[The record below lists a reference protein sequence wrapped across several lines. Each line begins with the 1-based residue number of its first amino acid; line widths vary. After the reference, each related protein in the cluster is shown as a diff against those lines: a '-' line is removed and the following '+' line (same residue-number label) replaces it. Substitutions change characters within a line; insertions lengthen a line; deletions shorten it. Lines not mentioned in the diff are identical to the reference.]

1 MTGLDGGSDP
11 LAHLEV
17 GMGFITLGVQQQS
30 TGSGDRGDDVHVP
43 PRAEPLGVPRQTL
56 RQPDRVGG
64 AEGAGQLRFHLFPRH
79 ARVAAEVELHGVG
92 DEYRA
97 LTVDLHAPA
106 LVNHVRVDDRHPRR
120 LGNDP
125 ADVLIEIPLRPPL
138 GAPPVEHPVHRGHR
152 PVGSMH
158 EGRPDIPH
166 PGVIQ
171 WRLDDLDAV
180 RQIAVGNIALSRMN
194 DHGHGFELGHRVGH
208 RSPGASRL
216 VLILSG
222 LAQGVPVTRE
232 GHPDPFLRC
241 VFGGH
246 PVVHAGAIGHLW
258 SPLIV
263 VVYAAAGCAA
273 HLLLRTPRRR
283 SVVRCRRKPGRQR

>member
-1 MTGLDGGSDP
+1 MDTAAAGEQRSRIHRDHLAARVLLGQDGNGVAVMCVAESAGDDAAVNDEMVDIAVVDEPLGIGQRCGSWHLGDLPRAPGRIMTGLDGGSDP

-17 GMGFITLGVQQQS
+17 GMGFVTLGVQQQS

-64 AEGAGQLRFHLFPRH
+64 AEGAGQLCFHLLPRH

-106 LVNHVRVDDRHPRR
+106 LVDHVRVDDRHPRR
-120 LGNDP
+120 LGDDP
-125 ADVLIEIPLRPPL
+125 ADVLIQIPLRPPL
-138 GAPPVEHPVHRGHR
+138 GTPPVEHPVHRGHR
-152 PVGSMH
+152 PIGSMH

-171 WRLDDLDAV
+171 RRLDDLDAV
-180 RQIAVGNIALSRMN
+180 R
-194 DHGHGFELGHRVGH
+194 
-208 RSPGASRL
+208 
-216 VLILSG
+216 
-222 LAQGVPVTRE
+222 
-232 GHPDPFLRC
+232 
-241 VFGGH
+241 
-246 PVVHAGAIGHLW
+246 
-258 SPLIV
+258 
-263 VVYAAAGCAA
+263 
-273 HLLLRTPRRR
+273 
-283 SVVRCRRKPGRQR
+283 